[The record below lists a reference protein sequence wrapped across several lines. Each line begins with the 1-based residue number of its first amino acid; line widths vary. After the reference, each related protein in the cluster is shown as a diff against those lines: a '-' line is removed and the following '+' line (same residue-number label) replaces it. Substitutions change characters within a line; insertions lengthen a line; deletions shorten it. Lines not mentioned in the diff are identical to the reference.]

1 VGLLAEITGGLP
13 GGWADGTA
21 ERIAAIAA
29 ADAPAERR
37 AWRLWLEA
45 QWARRAGAV
54 TLAHEALDSANEAA
68 RATDVTPT
76 WLLEAIGLRAKL
88 LHEAG
93 DLARAYEPLKQ
104 TMEGWLLLGDA
115 FEHPRGEAAEFV
127 RETLKGAK
135 AMVTAVV
142 PSEHLQTLA
151 REAGA
156 TPDDTAAGLW
166 ITDRAPTE
174 AAEIIARAVRVEAD
188 VASFA
193 EACRA
198 ADRALAATR
207 TWSLPSWQPS
217 RFEIKLRTTLSG
229 AVDREQQFAAGID
242 QADAG
247 LALVAQIPD
256 GAERT
261 RADAELRSN
270 RARALLYIGR
280 CGEAAAE
287 FDRARQAFEE
297 VGDSIEAVRTA
308 SGALSARAGAG
319 EPIDASAV
327 RQLLEDL
334 EAAEQTETFRGAELA
349 ADLEYAR
356 RWLLTLLAEEGT
368 QDLEEVVAIIEVLRD
383 DRPLLRAGIDRSD
396 PVVVCLCRPFKLLGA
411 RLRRLPDTTLV
422 IFEPGLAGGRERPAV
437 FLVVSSGDG
446 RWRLVDAGSA
456 GDALSDLR
464 RCANEERERLL
475 TGEIPMHA
483 APSDALRDAAVAA
496 WRALPPPVRE
506 AVGASRTVLYMPSGG
521 AELDTIPF
529 ELLLHEDGW
538 LGATHAVARCPSF
551 QWLETM
557 LAPNARR
564 RREGARALVAYA
576 PQDEQLGVLDDLQ
589 AEVELGLRAAAVLG
603 LEAERCELADP
614 AAVLD
619 AFTDR
624 ALVHYVGHGVA
635 SAIGEALLL
644 SADTSVSASQ
654 LTGRGPSA
662 PFVFFNACLLGRVRH
677 LPGGSQQGWA
687 LRLLTRGA
695 PGVIGTLAT
704 VPDRACV
711 PVAEAFY
718 GAAWKEPLGEAMRQ
732 ARARLNEAG
741 IHPVVWAAY
750 VLHGDPNA
758 GISTRARGSSA
769 DLVSDWPTLALRLLA
784 TRAPEH
790 REALLAAPGVPATVA
805 AWAAGRAVLE
815 KDLIAATDQL
825 LDDNPEGAAVC
836 RILLAFARLER
847 DRDDTDELDVAYLA
861 SAALQDG
868 YAVLHVLITH
878 RDTWEQRDPGGAAA
892 LRATADSWL
901 AALEGDHGSL
911 APIEARLREN
921 A

>member
-1 VGLLAEITGGLP
+1 MGLLAEITGAVP
-13 GGWADGTA
+13 AGWEDVAPD
-21 ERIAAIAA
+21 RIATIAA
-29 ADAPAERR
+29 ADVPAEQR

-45 QWARRAGAV
+45 QWARRAGRV
-54 TLAHEALDSANEAA
+54 TLAHQALDAANDAA

-76 WLLEAIGLRAKL
+76 WQLEASGLRAKL

-93 DLARAYEPLKQ
+93 DLARAYEPLKH
-104 TMEGWLLLGDA
+104 TMEGWLLLADA

-127 RETLKGAK
+127 RETLKGAE

-142 PSEHLQTLA
+142 PPEHLEALA

-156 TPDDTAAGLW
+156 TPGEAAAGLW

-174 AAEIIARAVRVEAD
+174 AAEIMARAVRVEAD

-193 EACRA
+193 DACRA
-198 ADRALAATR
+198 AGRALVATR
-207 TWSLPSWQPS
+207 SWSLPGWQPS
-217 RFEIKLRTTLSG
+217 RFEIRLRTTLSG

-247 LALVAQIPD
+247 LALVAQMPD

-280 CGEAAAE
+280 CGEAAGE
-287 FDRARQAFEE
+287 FDCARQAFEA
-297 VGDSIEAVRTA
+297 VGDPIEAVRTA

-319 EPIDASAV
+319 EPIDAGAV
-327 RQLLEDL
+327 RGLLEDL
-334 EAAEQTETFRGAELA
+334 EAAEQTETFRSAGLG

-356 RWLLTLLAEEGT
+356 RWLLSLLADEGT

-383 DRPLLRAGIDRSD
+383 DRPPLRAGIDRSD
-396 PVVVCLCRPFKLLGA
+396 PVIVRLCRPFTLLGA

-422 IFEPGLAGGRERPAV
+422 IFEPGLAGGRKRLPV

-446 RWRLVDAGSA
+446 RWRLVPAGSA
-456 GDALSDLR
+456 GDALRELR
-464 RCANEERERLL
+464 GRATEERERLL
-475 TGEIPMHA
+475 TGEISMHA
-483 APSDALRDAAVAA
+483 APSGGLRDAAAVA
-496 WRALPPPVRE
+496 WRALPDPVRD
-506 AVGASRTVLYMPSGG
+506 AVRDARTVLYMPSGG

-538 LGATHAVARCPSF
+538 LGTTHAVARCPSF

-564 RREGARALVAYA
+564 RREDARALVAHA
-576 PQDEQLGVLDDLQ
+576 AQDERLGVLGDLD
-589 AEVELGLRAAAVLG
+589 AEVELGLRAATVLG
-603 LEAERCELADP
+603 LEAERRELADP

-635 SAIGEALLL
+635 SAIGEALPL
-644 SADTSVSASQ
+644 SADTGVSASQ
-654 LTGRGPSA
+654 LTGRGASA
-662 PFVFFNACLLGRVRH
+662 PFAFFNACLLGRVRH

-687 LRLLTRGA
+687 LRLLERGA
-695 PGVIGTLAT
+695 PGVIGALAT

-718 GAAWKEPLGEAMRQ
+718 GAAWKAPLGEAMRQ
-732 ARARLNEAG
+732 ARARLHEAG

-758 GISTRARGSSA
+758 GISTSARGSSA

-805 AWAAGRAVLE
+805 SWAAGRAVPE

-836 RILLAFARLER
+836 RILLALARLDR
-847 DRDDTDELDVAYLA
+847 DRDDTDELDDAYLA
-861 SAALQDG
+861 AAALQDG
-868 YAVLHVLITH
+868 YAVLHVLVTH
-878 RDTWEQRDPGGAAA
+878 RDTWEHRDPRGAAT

-911 APIEARLREN
+911 ARIEARLREN